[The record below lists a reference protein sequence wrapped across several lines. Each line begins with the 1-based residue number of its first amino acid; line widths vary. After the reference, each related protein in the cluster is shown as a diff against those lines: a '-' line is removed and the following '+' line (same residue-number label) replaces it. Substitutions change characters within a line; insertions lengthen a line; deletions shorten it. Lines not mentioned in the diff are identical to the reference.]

1 MISEYKSTG
10 LYNILSGTY
19 TPADTASDAASADN
33 STVIDTLNK
42 NHNKFGRFSL
52 NPVNNPEFKV
62 VGSEGL
68 SKDGTDF
75 TKPTHTFSNKSN
87 ISLKVAM
94 GLDSIPVVKESL
106 KIYLLPCI
114 R

>member
-10 LYNILSGTY
+10 LYNILSDTY
-19 TPADTASDAASADN
+19 TPADTASDAASADY

-52 NPVNNPEFKV
+52 SPVNNPEFKV
-62 VGSEGL
+62 VGREGL

-75 TKPTHTFSNKSN
+75 TKLSAERRHFYGYQRY
-87 ISLKVAM
+87 
-94 GLDSIPVVKESL
+94 GLHSDAIA
-106 KIYLLPCI
+106 
-114 R
+114 